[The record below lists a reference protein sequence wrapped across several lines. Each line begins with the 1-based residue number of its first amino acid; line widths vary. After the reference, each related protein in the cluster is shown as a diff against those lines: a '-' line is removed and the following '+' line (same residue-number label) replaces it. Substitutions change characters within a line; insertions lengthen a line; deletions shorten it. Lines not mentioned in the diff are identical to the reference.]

1 MKTLALLFLLASLIF
16 TDAKRLWFGSVGWG
30 LLAIFYWLDYY
41 NKAEKV
47 KKCKIFQSILSK
59 IEKEKKWKLFQ
70 AILSAALS
78 ILCLWL
84 ISVS

>member
-16 TDAKRLWFGSVGWG
+16 TDTKRLWFGSVGWG

-41 NKAEKV
+41 NKT
-47 KKCKIFQSILSK
+47 
-59 IEKEKKWKLFQ
+59 EKEKKWKLFQ

-84 ISVS
+84 LSVS